1 MSGMFT
7 RVLLAAAALLLLPA
21 ITQAQGLG
29 PLTLH
34 SKLGQP
40 LRAEVPVISTAGKT
54 GGVHGSIAT
63 PDDYTAMGREFDPVL
78 FSISVTVEERGRGSV
93 LVLASSRP
101 IMEPYLDLRIVL
113 QSAGGRVSRDYTVL
127 LDTP

>member
-1 MSGMFT
+1 MSNMFT
-7 RVLLAAAALLLLPA
+7 RVLLAASALLLFPA

-40 LRAEVPVISTAGKT
+40 LRAEVPVISAAAET

-63 PDDYTAMGREFDPVL
+63 PDDYQAMGRNFDPVL

-101 IMEPYLDLRIVL
+101 IMEPYLDLLIVL
-113 QSAGGRVSRDYTVL
+113 RSAGGRVSRDYTVL
-127 LDTP
+127 LDKP